1 MKHTYLFTFLLI
13 SLLFGQLLATSSS
26 NQSNTAL
33 DSSQNHL
40 QDKEELESESIFPL
54 TTKEIIGIILIIV
67 IAGLASTGGMGGGP
81 LLTSILIIFF
91 YYTINQAIA
100 VVYGLVFAGSLGNFI
115 NVVGRRDPKTNK
127 PLINYDLALLCM
139 PTMILGANIGVIFGR
154 MAAPIVIILGI
165 VALTAFNLARVFKK
179 AKKQFREES
188 QDQETKNIPLAHFN
202 NSVSFDRF
210 SENAGDQGD
219 FDPELADILKKE
231 HKLFPK
237 SKYGI
242 LFGLLLSVMILSLL
256 RGSQKFDSIIN
267 VEYCRVGYWGVHAFT
282 IGLCLL
288 IFFFNKTHLKK
299 NIQIKQEHNNDSQ
312 QEEFHH
318 EDFELNDTNLRKLTA
333 LSAVAGILAGLLG
346 IGGGMLMNPTLLG
359 MGLTPQTTA
368 ATLGF
373 FVVQTSFISLFQ
385 SLLYGDV
392 PFKEQGFFFLVALVG
407 AFSVSMLLTWV
418 IKKTNR
424 TSIVLFI
431 LLGMLISTLIVTP
444 VFEVWQNI
452 DNLKKLVEFQS
463 IC

>member
-1 MKHTYLFTFLLI
+1 MKHNHFFT
-13 SLLFGQLLATSSS
+13 LLFISILLNPLLASSSS
-26 NQSNTAL
+26 NQPNTIPNSTQNNL
-33 DSSQNHL
+33 QGKEDSQ
-40 QDKEELESESIFPL
+40 SESIFPL
-54 TTKEIIGIILIIV
+54 ITKEIIGIILIIV

-127 PLINYDLALLCM
+127 PLVNYDLALLCM

-188 QDQETKNIPLAHFN
+188 QDRETQNIPLAHFN
-202 NSVSFDRF
+202 NSVSFERF
-210 SENAGDQGD
+210 SEIAGDQGE

-237 SKYGI
+237 SKYGV
-242 LFGLLLSVMILSLL
+242 LLGLLLSVMILSLL
-256 RGSQKFDSIIN
+256 RGSQNFDSIID
-267 VEYCRVGYWGVHAFT
+267 VEYCRVGYWGIHAVT
-282 IGLCLL
+282 LCLCL
-288 IFFFNKTHLKK
+288 CIFFFNKTLLKK

-312 QEEFHH
+312 AELYH
-318 EDFELNDTNLRKLTA
+318 EDFELNDTNLRKLTS
-333 LSAVAGILAGLLG
+333 LSAIAGILAGLLG

-359 MGLTPQTTA
+359 MGVTPQTTA

-407 AFSVSMLLTWV
+407 AFSVSMLLSWV
-418 IKKTNR
+418 IKKTKR

-431 LLGMLISTLIVTP
+431 LLGMLILTLIVTP
-444 VFEVWQNI
+444 VFEVWQNV
-452 DNLKKLVEFQS
+452 DNLKKLVEFQPL
-463 IC
+463 C